1 MIRLNKCTK
10 NDETWQDQRVYNV
23 VVTIIEL
30 FHTKYLEIAEVDKQY
45 IFVTRQLT
53 LTDVLTSQYILS

>member
-10 NDETWQDQRVYNV
+10 NDETWQDQRVYYV

-30 FHTKYLEIAEVDKQY
+30 FHTKYLDIADVDKQY
-45 IFVTRQLT
+45 IFVTRQLEWLET
-53 LTDVLTSQYILS
+53 

>member
-45 IFVTRQLT
+45 IFVTRQLEWLET
-53 LTDVLTSQYILS
+53 

>member
-10 NDETWQDQRVYNV
+10 NDETRQDQMVYYV

>member
-10 NDETWQDQRVYNV
+10 NDETWQDQRVYYV

-30 FHTKYLEIAEVDKQY
+30 FHTKYLEIMEVDKQY